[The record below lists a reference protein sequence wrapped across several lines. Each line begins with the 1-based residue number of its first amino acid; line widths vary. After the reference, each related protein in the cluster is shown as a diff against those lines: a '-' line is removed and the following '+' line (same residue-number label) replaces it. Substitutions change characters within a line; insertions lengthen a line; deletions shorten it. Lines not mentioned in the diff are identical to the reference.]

1 MRVVHQWLVST
12 ETGGC
17 AWVAGRHVPAWAAAV
32 RSQGCVAHIQL
43 VKPARS
49 PTTPFVNRTPS
60 HPAPPSSCSGLTKDG
75 ACVPCN
81 GNEDGGVM
89 DCDAAGKATDCYGG
103 WFLKGGACVKCSE
116 HCSDCTDEKTCNS
129 CECGG
134 GAGSGRGRGGGGAQ
148 FSVYA
153 KGRPRVLRMACM
165 GCRPSCGMHQMAGF
179 ACEANPPAL
188 PLIQPHYW
196 LTRAAPIPPPARRQ
210 VTLASVP
217 LRREPRTA
225 CHASLQTAREWLTGQ
240 YRQHGPAP
248 VAAMACILPAT
259 GRAACPC

>member
-1 MRVVHQWLVST
+1 M
-12 ETGGC
+12 
-17 AWVAGRHVPAWAAAV
+17 AGRHVPAWAAAV
-32 RSQGCVAHIQL
+32 RSQGCVAHTQL

-148 FSVYA
+148 FSVTLRGA
-153 KGRPRVLRMACM
+153 PGCCAWLAWVASHHAACIRWQVLPVRQTPRLFLLFSLII
-165 GCRPSCGMHQMAGF
+165 GS
-179 ACEANPPAL
+179 PAL
-188 PLIQPHYW
+188 LPF
-196 LTRAAPIPPPARRQ
+196 
-210 VTLASVP
+210 
-217 LRREPRTA
+217 PR
-225 CHASLQTAREWLTGQ
+225 
-240 YRQHGPAP
+240 
-248 VAAMACILPAT
+248 LPAA
-259 GRAACPC
+259 R